1 LGLHADEG
9 SDPLTAGPK
18 GRIVK
23 LPGLMTKFL
32 RVSLCAAFVVSA
44 LAIGSR
50 TSAASSLRDTGSLSG
65 SAMNSAGQP
74 LSDVSVQIRDLSTGR
89 LAATTTTT
97 ATGSF
102 SFGDVPAGQ
111 YVAEIVNGAGQIVGT
126 SAAIAVTANTP
137 VTGVSVMEGRGQ
149 DPVGGAAA
157 GTSAG
162 GHGKTIAIITSIAAA
177 AAVVTAVTVAGSAS
191 PSR

>member
-1 LGLHADEG
+1 LTTGL
-9 SDPLTAGPK
+9 K

-23 LPGLMTKFL
+23 LAILMTKLL
-32 RVSLCAAFVVSA
+32 RVSLCAAFVVGA
-44 LAIGSR
+44 LAAGSR

-65 SAMNSAGQP
+65 TAMKSSGQGMA
-74 LSDVSVQIRDLSTGR
+74 DVNVQIRDLSTGR
-89 LAATTTTT
+89 LAGTTTTT
-97 ATGSF
+97 ATGAF

-111 YVAEIVNGAGQIVGT
+111 YVAEIVNAAGQIVGT
-126 SAAIAVTANTP
+126 SAAIVVSANSP
-137 VTGVSVMEGRGQ
+137 VTGVSVMEGREQ
-149 DPVGGAAA
+149 DPVGAAAA
-157 GTSAG
+157 GASAG